1 MRPKTR
7 AKLKDVLLSF
17 KQSIV
22 EVPYSI
28 EELKRAYPF
37 HSLLFPGEAIIAFKK
52 QRTVVTKMGQQLI
65 PELAKIIAE
74 DQYVE
79 VRRNYEIVGQLD
91 TAKVEVIDNIV
102 NELRMGRRK
111 PNHQKEIQEI
121 LAAKSGRT
129 KEVRV
134 IADLF
139 IGVFKAGSLFF
150 EIKSP
155 PPI

>member
-1 MRPKTR
+1 
-7 AKLKDVLLSF
+7 
-17 KQSIV
+17 
-22 EVPYSI
+22 
-28 EELKRAYPF
+28 
-37 HSLLFPGEAIIAFKK
+37 
-52 QRTVVTKMGQQLI
+52 MGQQLV
-65 PELAKIIAE
+65 PELAKIIAEIIAE

-79 VRRNYEIVGQLD
+79 VHRDYEIVGQLD

-121 LAAKSGRT
+121 HATKSGRT